1 MSTGKQGLCRAGIA
15 LAAVGPG
22 GWICPRRVRAALPTA
37 AATPLTAAVT
47 WRSLAPGLSCRGAS
61 GNQGDRMKF
70 ADVWRRAVFVSQ
82 MELVC
87 FHMEATLFLC
97 RVLLICP

>member
-1 MSTGKQGLCRAGIA
+1 MANRVTAWHRYWLQWGLGRLDLPEAGECSP
-15 LAAVGPG
+15 VP
-22 GWICPRRVRAALPTA
+22 CCCCTPTA
-37 AATPLTAAVT
+37 TVT
-47 WRSLAPGLSCRGAS
+47 WHSLTPSLSCRGAS
-61 GNQGDRMKF
+61 GNQGDRVEF
-70 ADVWRRAVFVSQ
+70 ADVWRRAVYVSQ

>member
-1 MSTGKQGLCRAGIA
+1 MRTLVLGDLHLDPVLQE
-15 LAAVGPG
+15 
-22 GWICPRRVRAALPTA
+22 RVRAALSPA
-37 AATPLTAAVT
+37 AAAPLTAAVT
-47 WRSLAPGLSCRGAS
+47 RRSLAPGLSCRGAS
-61 GNQGDRMKF
+61 GNQGDRVEF
-70 ADVWRRAVFVSQ
+70 ADVWRRAVYVSQ